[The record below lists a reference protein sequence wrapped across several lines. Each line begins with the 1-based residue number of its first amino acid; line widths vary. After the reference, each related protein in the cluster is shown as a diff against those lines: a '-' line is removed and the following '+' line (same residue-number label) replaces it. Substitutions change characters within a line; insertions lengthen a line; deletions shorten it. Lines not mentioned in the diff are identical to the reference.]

1 MQQALLHEL
10 INILSSLQHR
20 EKESLCFLSSLVVF
34 SLLTE
39 SKMQFHLR
47 DLLRYDSVV
56 SRKRKFG
63 DK

>member
-1 MQQALLHEL
+1 MSASTFYPPY
-10 INILSSLQHR
+10 NT
-20 EKESLCFLSSLVVF
+20 EKKSLCFLSSLVIF

>member
-1 MQQALLHEL
+1 M
-10 INILSSLQHR
+10 SSSTFYPPYNT
-20 EKESLCFLSSLVVF
+20 EKKSLCFLSSLVIF